1 MSEVA
6 SSTNGMTID
15 CNEIFDISV
24 VTDFK
29 AMVQQ
34 AMAEGGDM
42 IIDAS
47 KVERIDAAALQ
58 LLAAL
63 FRDSEHKGV
72 KISWNNPSEP
82 LKYAAKLTGLEAV
95 LGL

>member
-1 MSEVA
+1 MSDA
-6 SSTNGMTID
+6 QGMMIE
-15 CNEIFDISV
+15 CNEVFDISV

-34 AMAEGGDM
+34 ALADGSDLVL
-42 IIDAS
+42 DAARI
-47 KVERIDAAALQ
+47 ERVDTAALQ

-72 KISWNNPSEP
+72 GLSWNTPTEP
-82 LKYAAKLTGLEAV
+82 LKYAARLTGLDEL

>member
-1 MSEVA
+1 MSDAE
-6 SSTNGMTID
+6 GMTID

-34 AMAEGGDM
+34 AMADGSDLVL
-42 IIDAS
+42 DAARI
-47 KVERIDAAALQ
+47 ERVDTAALQ

-63 FRDSEHKGV
+63 FRDSDCKGI
-72 KISWNNPSEP
+72 KLSWKTPTEP
-82 LKYAAKLTGLEAV
+82 LKYAARLSGLDEL

>member
-1 MSEVA
+1 MSDAE
-6 SSTNGMTID
+6 GMTIE
-15 CNEIFDISV
+15 CSEVFDISV

-34 AMAEGGDM
+34 ALADGSDLVLDGSH
-42 IIDAS
+42 I
-47 KVERIDAAALQ
+47 ERVDTAALQ

-63 FRDSEHKGV
+63 FRDSEHQGIKL
-72 KISWNNPSEP
+72 SWKTPAEP
-82 LKYAAKLTGLEAV
+82 LKYAARLTGLDGL

>member
-1 MSEVA
+1 MSD
-6 SSTNGMTID
+6 TQGMTID
-15 CNEIFDISV
+15 CNEVFDISV

-34 AMAEGGDM
+34 AMAGGGGLVL
-42 IIDAS
+42 DAA
-47 KVERIDAAALQ
+47 KVERVDTAALQ

-63 FRDSEHKGV
+63 FRDSEHKG
-72 KISWNNPSEP
+72 IELSWKTPTEP
-82 LKYAAKLTGLEAV
+82 LKYAARLTGLDEL